1 MTAAYRAEYRWL
13 MRQPA
18 TIRRLHA
25 KAVARYALPLGFAC
39 LVRGLIR

>member
-1 MTAAYRAEYRWL
+1 MTHAYRAEYRWL

-18 TIRRLHA
+18 PIRRLYA
-25 KAVARYALPLGFAC
+25 QAVARYALPLGFAC